1 MNQIALLLADPSPC
15 LRWLVLRDLFDRPPL
30 DPERAALD
38 SRRERDPL
46 VTSILTLQEPDG
58 SWAPN
63 VLAAGR
69 AGGSRTLMTALVLTR
84 LGYLGFDGDFSPVA
98 QAADYLFG
106 QQQEDGSWPLTEELA
121 LTDGNLKTP
130 LEEGYYMIPLQTAFP
145 LRGLAM
151 CGYAADPRAENA
163 YLWLLAQRLPD
174 GAWPTGKAAGG
185 IYGYVG
191 GYRRLPHSR
200 WGCRSNTTA
209 ALICLALH
217 SAYCQGAPARQALD
231 HLLGRETRET
241 YALGVEVA
249 RMVGAERPRGFL
261 TYFARFD
268 LALLADLCGRVN
280 LSTSDPRLANL
291 LDFLVSL
298 QTEFGLWQ
306 SPSYPQITRW
316 LSFDLQRSLRRLEA
330 GGDWIGSQPRTPFQ
344 PYPKRERRY

>member
-63 VLAAGR
+63 VLATGR

-130 LEEGYYMIPLQTAFP
+130 LEEGYYMIPL
-145 LRGLAM
+145 
-151 CGYAADPRAENA
+151 
-163 YLWLLAQRLPD
+163 
-174 GAWPTGKAAGG
+174 
-185 IYGYVG
+185 
-191 GYRRLPHSR
+191 
-200 WGCRSNTTA
+200 
-209 ALICLALH
+209 
-217 SAYCQGAPARQALD
+217 
-231 HLLGRETRET
+231 
-241 YALGVEVA
+241 
-249 RMVGAERPRGFL
+249 
-261 TYFARFD
+261 
-268 LALLADLCGRVN
+268 
-280 LSTSDPRLANL
+280 
-291 LDFLVSL
+291 
-298 QTEFGLWQ
+298 
-306 SPSYPQITRW
+306 
-316 LSFDLQRSLRRLEA
+316 
-330 GGDWIGSQPRTPFQ
+330 
-344 PYPKRERRY
+344 